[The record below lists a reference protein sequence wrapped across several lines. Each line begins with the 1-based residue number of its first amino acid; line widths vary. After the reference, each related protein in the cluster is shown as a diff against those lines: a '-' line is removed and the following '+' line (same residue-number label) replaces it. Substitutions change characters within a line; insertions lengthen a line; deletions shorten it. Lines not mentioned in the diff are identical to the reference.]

1 MHQYASIRLRVFYYI
16 MFFVMGMGN
25 PMGPHSPLGGGFGE
39 ILSPI
44 IYMGIEMWK
53 LEGSGDGDV
62 VGIPIGDCPHCHS

>member
-1 MHQYASIRLRVFYYI
+1 
-16 MFFVMGMGN
+16 
-25 PMGPHSPLGGGFGE
+25 MGPHSPLGDGFGE

-44 IYMGIEMWK
+44 IYMGMGMGN